1 MSSCHAIF
9 YLWILSS
16 NTMGALKEVLLVDR
30 PLRVMEVVPATILN
44 EGGKSLSIRKL
55 IYTILSHIPLTF
67 FRNLFGSPTKYSRE
81 QCEC

>member
-16 NTMGALKEVLLVDR
+16 NTMGALKKVFLVDR
-30 PLRVMEVVPATILN
+30 PLRVMEVVPATIHN

-67 FRNLFGSPTKYSRE
+67 F
-81 QCEC
+81 